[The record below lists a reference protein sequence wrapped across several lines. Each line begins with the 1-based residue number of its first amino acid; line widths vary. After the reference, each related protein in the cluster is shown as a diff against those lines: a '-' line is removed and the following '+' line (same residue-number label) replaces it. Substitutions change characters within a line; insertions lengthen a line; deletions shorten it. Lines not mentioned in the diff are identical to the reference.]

1 MVKLTII
8 YIMDMVYTIQKPTE
22 HLKEFGK
29 KGGQMDLELV
39 LIRMETDIQV
49 FILMIKELEKELM
62 ST

>member
-1 MVKLTII
+1 
-8 YIMDMVYTIQKPTE
+8 MDMAYTILKLTE

-29 KGGQMDLELV
+29 KGGQMGLELV